1 VNSVEFFDIAKNGS
15 SALTRTVDLKQ
26 TAKKIEQEE
35 SSENNA
41 FGSSFSGNPYPI
53 GGGGHDEEA
62 GALATPCR

>member
-1 VNSVEFFDIAKNGS
+1 LIKADSE
-15 SALTRTVDLKQ
+15 
-26 TAKKIEQEE
+26 KIEQEE

-41 FGSSFSGNPYPI
+41 FGSSFSGNSYPI